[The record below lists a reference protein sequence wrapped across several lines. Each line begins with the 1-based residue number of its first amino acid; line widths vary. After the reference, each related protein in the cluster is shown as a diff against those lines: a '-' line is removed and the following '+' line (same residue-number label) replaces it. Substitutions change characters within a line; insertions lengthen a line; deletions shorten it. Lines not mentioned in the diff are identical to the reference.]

1 MDQIDVNGCDIFI
14 LGIDIKFGI
23 QGIPCV
29 DNDQVTGF
37 GTRNGFDGGMVTI
50 ETVRVIFT
58 MLPFFLH
65 FNDGLCIDIGGV
77 SKSIAH

>member
-1 MDQIDVNGCDIFI
+1 MDQIGVNGCDIFI
-14 LGIDIKFGI
+14 LGVDIKFGI
-23 QGIPCV
+23 QSITCMN
-29 DNDQVTGF
+29 NDQITGL

-65 FNDGLCIDIGGV
+65 FNDCLCLDIGGV